1 MIRLQSEIFK
11 LSNDTEAEF
20 TTEQLSRFMR
30 PSPVFSGFSI
40 LFMNNNEREESARHD
55 NSRTALFSHVLMRPY
70 SNADIIRTQDQII
83 RCQGFVNIFG
93 VAVGSHAIVRAE
105 SFEEEI
111 ITPLSNINEEFGTY
125 TRVTTVFPFIIA
137 SQAILNFDDMLMEN
151 QMGIYSRSN
160 ATIRCMT
167 SINIINIA
175 NYFHE
180 DQFLIC
186 IRVTNLLRAIS
197 LPSELVGLVMIFLG
211 EEISGRLRFISTFTS
226 KSLGYI
232 TNIIPTFHIEQSGL
246 FEDGAIELPA
256 IAPPPD
262 IDRVER
268 IFMDVESTTLFGFI
282 SRLTNIS
289 LESFD
294 NISATVHQEQLE
306 SNACV
311 TDEFPA
317 ITPLTRTDRAESVF
331 LDEDITTNFG
341 FTTSLTNIS
350 LEHILN
356 TSTTV
361 HQDQVELYAGV
372 TDEFP
377 AIAPLYHFTRL
388 GRVFNEEE
396 VTRNVTCIS
405 LNDISLEPEHIAN
418 TAVTVQG
425 QQIELQTQ
433 ITTEIT
439 SPSSLYDFVRPE
451 SIFMDEQITRN
462 LEFVSVLTDIA
473 ADLIANIPASL

>member
-105 SFEEEI
+105 SFEEET
-111 ITPLSNINEEFGTY
+111 ITPLSN
-125 TRVTTVFPFIIA
+125 
-137 SQAILNFDDMLMEN
+137 
-151 QMGIYSRSN
+151 
-160 ATIRCMT
+160 
-167 SINIINIA
+167 
-175 NYFHE
+175 
-180 DQFLIC
+180 
-186 IRVTNLLRAIS
+186 
-197 LPSELVGLVMIFLG
+197 
-211 EEISGRLRFISTFTS
+211 
-226 KSLGYI
+226 
-232 TNIIPTFHIEQSGL
+232 
-246 FEDGAIELPA
+246 
-256 IAPPPD
+256 

-268 IFMDVESTTLFGFI
+268 IFVDVESTTLFGFI

-317 ITPLTRTDRAESVF
+317 IAPLTHTDRAESVF
-331 LDEDITTNFG
+331 LDEDITTHFG
-341 FTTSLTNIS
+341 FTTGLTNIS
-350 LEHILN
+350 LEYILN

-372 TDEFP
+372 TDEFS
-377 AIAPLYHFTRL
+377 AIAPPNHFARL

-396 VTRNVTCIS
+396 ITRNVRCITV
-405 LNDISLEPEHIAN
+405 NDTLLEPEHIVN
-418 TAVTVQG
+418 TAVTVKG

-433 ITTEIT
+433 ITTEVT
-439 SPSSLYDFVRPE
+439 SPSSLYNFVRPE

-462 LEFVSVLTDIA
+462 LGFVSVLTDIA